1 LIVAAA
7 PFVLTVTLRDPVRD
21 PPPSTMSPAPTR
33 RGPPPPRDPVRD
45 ALPSTLPPG
54 VLGILTGPDDTKI
67 TGVLPG
73 SPAEVAG
80 LRAGDRILKID
91 GIAIENPRQLRDI
104 VSGGDVGRSVVV
116 LVGRRGEPAVLQVV
130 LQRRDSHGDRR

>member
-1 LIVAAA
+1 
-7 PFVLTVTLRDPVRD
+7 
-21 PPPSTMSPAPTR
+21 
-33 RGPPPPRDPVRD
+33 VRD

-130 LQRRDSHGDRR
+130 LQRRDSHGDQR